1 MVTSVP
7 SIGGFF
13 RAFFLPVS
21 LGFELVVCSLP
32 LLPLV
37 AVPRVRPS
45 DRAHFAL
52 CHGIAAARRE
62 RERAPIWVANR

>member
-1 MVTSVP
+1 VVTSVP
-7 SIGGFF
+7 SIGGVF

-52 CHGIAAARRE
+52 VTESLLRE
-62 RERAPIWVANR
+62 ERAPIWVANV